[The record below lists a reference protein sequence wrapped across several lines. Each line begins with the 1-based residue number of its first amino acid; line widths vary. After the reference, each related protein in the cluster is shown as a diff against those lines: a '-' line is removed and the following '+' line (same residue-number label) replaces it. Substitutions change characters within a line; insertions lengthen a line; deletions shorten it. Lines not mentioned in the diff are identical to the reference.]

1 MAERWGRCQGVWKN
15 EHLSYVKR
23 MFSTCA
29 VSVVGFVCRPPDRM
43 RPPRPC
49 FLNVSVC
56 CIFFLLV
63 SAVSF
68 RLRLRC
74 VGGL

>member
-15 EHLSYVKR
+15 VHFSYVKR

-43 RPPRPC
+43 GPPRP
-49 FLNVSVC
+49 FKQYLFVV
-56 CIFFLLV
+56 IFVLV

-68 RLRLRC
+68 RLRLRS